1 MLCTMIWTIISMAM
15 VTPAFLV
22 FTLILAHHSTY
33 NMRGSNFRLRGSC
46 LPKKAGRD
54 WEKTTTRL
62 CFNPGGNPLTR
73 KHCCSSPAA
82 VSVLIVFWLREVS
95 KIIQFSHMCAIYP
108 VHCLNGPPTSHHI
121 SMIWENNLFSYIIT
135 TNIAVAQKYNNRKVE

>member
-1 MLCTMIWTIISMAM
+1 MG
-15 VTPAFLV
+15 TPAFLV

-73 KHCCSSPAA
+73 KHCRSSSAA
-82 VSVLIVFWLREVS
+82 QQSV
-95 KIIQFSHMCAIYP
+95 
-108 VHCLNGPPTSHHI
+108 
-121 SMIWENNLFSYIIT
+121 
-135 TNIAVAQKYNNRKVE
+135 